1 MTRHSASEKARAHWR
16 EILDAVAAGEEIVI
30 ERYGRPVAVLSA
42 YSEADSA
49 APNRVREPAPVYDAE
64 VLERLKGEVVAEI
77 MDELESAK
85 LEPISW
91 QEGLK
96 ELQRLVAESGSPF
109 ANMTTDEIVE
119 VMRET
124 RREIFEAEYA
134 HLYR

>member
-1 MTRHSASEKARAHWR
+1 MTRHIASEKARANWR

-42 YSEADSA
+42 YSEMDSA
-49 APNRVREPAPVYDAE
+49 APNRTREPAPLYDAATY
-64 VLERLKGEVVAEI
+64 ERLKTEVVAEI
-77 MDELESAK
+77 MDELEGAQ

-91 QEGLK
+91 QEGIA
-96 ELQRLVAESGSPF
+96 ELSRSMSDSPF
-109 ANMTTDEIVE
+109 AQMTTDEIVE
-119 VMRET
+119 VMRQT

>member
-1 MTRHSASEKARAHWR
+1 MTRHIASEKARANWR

-49 APNRVREPAPVYDAE
+49 APNRMREPAPLYDAA
-64 VLERLKGEVVAEI
+64 VYERLKTEVVAEI
-77 MDELESAK
+77 MDELEGAQ

-91 QEGLK
+91 QEGIA
-96 ELQRLVAESGSPF
+96 ELSRSMSDSPF
-109 ANMTTDEIVE
+109 AQMTTDEIVE
-119 VMRET
+119 VMRQT

>member
-1 MTRHSASEKARAHWR
+1 MTRHIASEKARAHWR

-49 APNRVREPAPVYDAE
+49 APNRTREPAPLYDAATY
-64 VLERLKGEVVAEI
+64 ERLKTEVVAEI
-77 MDELESAK
+77 MDELEGAQ

-109 ANMTTDEIVE
+109 ADMTTDEIVE
-119 VMRET
+119 KMRET
-124 RREIFEAEYA
+124 RREIFESDYA

>member
-1 MTRHSASEKARAHWR
+1 MTRHIASEKARSHWR

-49 APNRVREPAPVYDAE
+49 APNRMREPAPLYDAA
-64 VLERLKGEVVAEI
+64 VYERLKTEVVAEI
-77 MDELESAK
+77 MDELEGAQ

-91 QEGLK
+91 QEGIA
-96 ELQRLVAESGSPF
+96 ELSRSMSDSPF
-109 ANMTTDEIVE
+109 AQMTTDEIVE
-119 VMRET
+119 VMRQT

>member
-1 MTRHSASEKARAHWR
+1 MTRHIASEKARAHWR

-77 MDELESAK
+77 MDELEGAQ

-91 QEGLK
+91 QEGIA
-96 ELQRLVAESGSPF
+96 ELSRSMSDSPF
-109 ANMTTDEIVE
+109 AQMTTDEIVE
-119 VMRET
+119 VMRQT

>member
-1 MTRHSASEKARAHWR
+1 MTRHIASEKARAHWR

-42 YSEADSA
+42 YSETDSA
-49 APNRVREPAPVYDAE
+49 APNRTREPAPLYDAAIY
-64 VLERLKGEVVAEI
+64 ERLKTEVVAEI
-77 MDELESAK
+77 MEELEGAQ

-91 QEGLK
+91 QEGIA
-96 ELQRLVAESGSPF
+96 ELSRSMSDSPF
-109 ANMTTDEIVE
+109 AQMTTDEIVE
-119 VMRET
+119 VMRQT